1 MLEPTAVLLAHAD
14 GSLASTTFTP
24 GSLGAND
31 PFDRLIAYAGT
42 DGMAAGVVRASGRFS
57 VDEYPFNETIVVHAG
72 GVTLRSQ
79 AQTLQLKPGESA
91 VIARGTSLQ
100 VEAQPE
106 SLWAFC
112 ADTQL
117 AEASNPGLTAL
128 PAHTLLSP
136 SAAPDETILLS
147 PTPQCRSH
155 NLFVEEAT
163 NLRIGVWDSTPYTR
177 KSRPHKLHELM
188 HLLEGRVILQTADGS
203 DLTVNTGDTV
213 FVPLDAPC
221 AWKSSVYV
229 RKVYVVK

>member
-14 GSLASTTFTP
+14 GRLAATSFTP

-42 DGMAAGVVRASGRFS
+42 DGIAAGVVRARGRFS
-57 VDEYPFNETIVVHAG
+57 VDEYPFSETIVVHAG

-79 AQTLQLKPGESA
+79 AQVLQLKPGESA
-91 VIARGTSLQ
+91 VIGRGTVLE
-100 VEAQPE
+100 VEAQAE

-117 AEASNPGLTAL
+117 VAANTPGLTAL
-128 PAHTLLSP
+128 SAHTLLSP
-136 SAAPDETILLS
+136 SAPPDDEILLS
-147 PTPQCRSH
+147 PPPQCRSH

-163 NLRIGVWDSTPYTR
+163 NLRIGIWDSTPYTR

-188 HLLEGRVILQTADGS
+188 HLLEGSVILQAADGT

-213 FVPLDAPC
+213 FVPLNAPC

>member
-14 GSLASTTFTP
+14 GRLASTPFTP

-31 PFDRLIAYAGT
+31 PFDRLIAYAGA

-57 VDEYPFNETIVVHAG
+57 VDDYPFNETIVVHAG
-72 GVTLRSQ
+72 AVTLRSQ

-91 VIARGTSLQ
+91 VIGLGTALE
-100 VEAQPE
+100 VEAQAE

-112 ADTQL
+112 AD
-117 AEASNPGLTAL
+117 APVVDARHPGLTAL
-128 PAHTLLSP
+128 PAHTHLSP
-136 SAAPDETILLS
+136 SAAPDDEILIS
-147 PTPQCRSH
+147 PPPQCRSN

-177 KSRPHKLHELM
+177 RSRPHKLHELM
-188 HLLEGRVILQTADGS
+188 HLLEGSVTLQAADGS

-213 FVPLDAPC
+213 FVPLNAPC
-221 AWKSSVYV
+221 AWQSSVYV